1 MFAPL
6 ANGLVMVGAGI
17 LAGSLL
23 SVRQLI
29 LQLPEG
35 RMRHGWGVL
44 GALILVFI
52 AGYLIYAG
60 IFWDRHQNGFD
71 LIVPTIFFLGA
82 CFVWLTAKLS
92 LQTTHDVRR
101 VVLLERESI
110 IDAMTGVYNRRYLD
124 RRLHEEFAKAQR
136 HALPLSILLI
146 DIDHF
151 KHINDEHGHQVGD
164 LVLIHLSKLILSNIR
179 HSDIATRYGGEEFL
193 IMAPNTAISA
203 AGELAERLRQQVE
216 AHPLKL
222 ARTDESHPQREIGMT
237 VSIGV
242 TTFTQEDNN
251 SIQKLVHESD
261 MALYRAKQGGRNRVA
276 VYHLDFQKLNE
287 LNAGRYITP

>member
-1 MFAPL
+1 
-6 ANGLVMVGAGI
+6 
-17 LAGSLL
+17 
-23 SVRQLI
+23 
-29 LQLPEG
+29 
-35 RMRHGWGVL
+35 MRLGWRVL

-60 IFWDRHQNGFD
+60 IFWNRHQNGFD

-110 IDAMTGVYNRRYLD
+110 IDAMTGIYNRRYLD

-222 ARTDESHPQREIGMT
+222 ARTDESHTQREIGMT
-237 VSIGV
+237 ASIGV